1 MGPAIAIYTSPSLLM
16 LVPVLLGVTFA
27 ISQVTPGDPGFNS
40 AIAGHFGVPVAL
52 VCGDD
57 TVDTEMGELLPSTER
72 VVVKWALSPPQSPQ
86 NGSLDTKLHLRYD
99 TASQVPRG
107 KQ

>member
-57 TVDTEMGELLPSTER
+57 TVDRDGR
-72 VVVKWALSPPQSPQ
+72 VAALDRAGSRQVGAQSP
-86 NGSLDTKLHLRYD
+86 S
-99 TASQVPRG
+99 VPSEWLT
-107 KQ
+107 